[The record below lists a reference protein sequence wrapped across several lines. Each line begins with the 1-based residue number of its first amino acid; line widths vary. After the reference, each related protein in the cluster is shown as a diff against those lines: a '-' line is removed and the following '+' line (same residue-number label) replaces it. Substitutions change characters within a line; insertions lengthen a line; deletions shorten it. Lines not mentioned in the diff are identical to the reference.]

1 VTEQKKTEKQDQ
13 QDNLIPLSRYRAQ
26 LARGQ
31 RARRADELFSSSDPE
46 GAIRALPG
54 DEFFY
59 VLSDLGFPDALEV
72 LVHGTAEQVQTVLDF
87 SVWERDRL
95 SMEKSDEWL
104 EALIEASPATLG
116 KWAQGIDIE
125 LLALLVR
132 KRARIYDLSLEE
144 EPDETEGVLWNSP
157 DRLFALDLLGE
168 PDQVRVTQHF
178 IDSLYRYSPD
188 LMRRWLVGMRAESD
202 TELEETAYRW
212 RSGRMADLGFV
223 DVYEA
228 MEVYKELDPATV
240 QIENTPPPSLRPH
253 GEDIDNMHLRIPTAM
268 AERMTGKTPFARAV
282 SGLSSRD
289 ETNDLH
295 FALTALCNRA
305 LSADRVEPS
314 DDEAIRSVLERVSN
328 TLDLAVEFLARGDS
342 NHEVAAVRTVSLVKL
357 HRLGVSL
364 IGKLRRLALTLVRGN
379 PFAQL
384 RPAIDIF
391 DSEDAEILANLIR
404 TRPLFSRILDQP
416 SAAGERPFASLAD
429 LAIATRA
436 LERAAATI
444 EMVTGLGVRPQ
455 QLTQEALEKMAE
467 AVSGSGPVI
476 SIDPTSI
483 DTGILARTVLVRRLL
498 GGASSEL
505 SALPRE
511 VVKQFKQN
519 FNSGTQLT
527 ENVLLQALE
536 ILQLSTQSGQF
547 SRACQEVASRWISS
561 LCPLGSVLGAGKP

>member
-1 VTEQKKTEKQDQ
+1 M
-13 QDNLIPLSRYRAQ
+13 
-26 LARGQ
+26 
-31 RARRADELFSSSDPE
+31 
-46 GAIRALPG
+46 
-54 DEFFY
+54 
-59 VLSDLGFPDALEV
+59 LSDLGFPDALEV